1 MEASHMTNPYLTLEG
16 VSYTLPQGKT
26 LFSQLTETFDSRRT
40 GLVGR
45 NGVGKTILAQILAG
59 QLQPSSGRCLRS
71 GKVHYLAQQVA
82 SVSGLRVADLAGVGP
97 TLDAL
102 ARIEAD
108 SSAVED
114 FNLIED
120 R

>member
-1 MEASHMTNPYLTLEG
+1 MTNPYLTLEG

-26 LFSQLTETFDSRRT
+26 LFSHLNETFDSRRT

-45 NGVGKTILAQILAG
+45 NGVGKSILAQILAG

-82 SVSGLRVADLAGVGP
+82 SVSGLRVADL
-97 TLDAL
+97 
-102 ARIEAD
+102 
-108 SSAVED
+108 
-114 FNLIED
+114 
-120 R
+120 